1 MGRAACG
8 WISRRLNRNN
18 NDAFQ
23 LCALSGRFGVSRSE
37 GLWCLGGKDVA
48 NVRTHAMPASHVGQ
62 VREPSTAGAIYRRL
76 MLVLVP
82 ISLLLLMY
90 QEPASVG
97 RAKARARCSRN
108 LSRP

>member
-1 MGRAACG
+1 MKSGRTSAR
-8 WISRRLNRNN
+8 SNR
-18 NDAFQ
+18 AEKIEFQ
-23 LCALSGRFGVSRSE
+23 LCALSGRFGASRSE
-37 GLWCLGGKDVA
+37 GLWCLGGEIVA
-48 NVRTHAMPASHVGQ
+48 NVRTYAMPASHVGR

-108 LSRP
+108 

>member
-1 MGRAACG
+1 MISTKSSRTATTTKYFCSQPALKSGRTSEK
-8 WISRRLNRNN
+8 I
-18 NDAFQ
+18 AFQ

-37 GLWCLGGKDVA
+37 GLWCLGGEIVA

-90 QEPASVG
+90 QGPAS
-97 RAKARARCSRN
+97 
-108 LSRP
+108 